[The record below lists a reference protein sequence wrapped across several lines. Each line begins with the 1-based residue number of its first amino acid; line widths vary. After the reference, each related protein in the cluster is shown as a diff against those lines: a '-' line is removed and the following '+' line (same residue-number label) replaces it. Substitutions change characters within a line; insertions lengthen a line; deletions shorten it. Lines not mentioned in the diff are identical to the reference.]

1 MKRFTWCLQVT
12 ALVSLLVASAGAT
25 AQSYG
30 AREALVNVAPVQ
42 FENEK
47 NRVEAVG
54 TAEAQRAV
62 TLFSPVSERV
72 TQVNFEPGD
81 RVQAGDL
88 LVQLDDRRE
97 QVALRQAQISLKD
110 AERTVER
117 LKQSFAQG
125 AVPQSELDN
134 AILLRDLAEVEVDRV
149 ETEIA
154 DRKIIAPFDGI
165 VGITDVEEGDR
176 INEQTQIATIDDRDT
191 LLINFQIPEAAVYLL
206 KPGVTLE
213 VEPWR
218 YSGQPVNAE
227 IVELDSRINP
237 TTRMFRARAKVD
249 NKNDDFLPGT
259 SFRTAIELAG
269 EEFASIPEVAL
280 SWGADNPYIWIAENS
295 KAKRIEV
302 QIEQRL
308 EGRVLVSGNINR
320 DDTLIVEGVQSLRDG
335 QPIKY
340 EMSEL
345 DASTEEV
352 VE

>member
-117 LKQSFAQG
+117 LKQSFEQG

-227 IVELDSRINP
+227 IVEL
-237 TTRMFRARAKVD
+237 
-249 NKNDDFLPGT
+249 
-259 SFRTAIELAG
+259 
-269 EEFASIPEVAL
+269 
-280 SWGADNPYIWIAENS
+280 
-295 KAKRIEV
+295 
-302 QIEQRL
+302 
-308 EGRVLVSGNINR
+308 
-320 DDTLIVEGVQSLRDG
+320 
-335 QPIKY
+335 
-340 EMSEL
+340 
-345 DASTEEV
+345 
-352 VE
+352 

>member
-1 MKRFTWCLQVT
+1 MSSSSF
-12 ALVSLLVASAGAT
+12 S
-25 AQSYG
+25 SY
-30 AREALVNVAPVQ
+30 
-42 FENEK
+42 
-47 NRVEAVG
+47 
-54 TAEAQRAV
+54 
-62 TLFSPVSERV
+62 SCSSS
-72 TQVNFEPGD
+72 
-81 RVQAGDL
+81 
-88 LVQLDDRRE
+88 
-97 QVALRQAQISLKD
+97 AQIH
-110 AERTVER
+110 
-117 LKQSFAQG
+117 
-125 AVPQSELDN
+125 
-134 AILLRDLAEVEVDRV
+134 
-149 ETEIA
+149 
-154 DRKIIAPFDGI
+154 
-165 VGITDVEEGDR
+165 
-176 INEQTQIATIDDRDT
+176 
-191 LLINFQIPEAAVYLL
+191 
-206 KPGVTLE
+206 
-213 VEPWR
+213 
-218 YSGQPVNAE
+218 
-227 IVELDSRINP
+227 
-237 TTRMFRARAKVD
+237 KVD